1 MNGTHRK
8 RVAIAIPYAYLD
20 SMPGVKSL
28 CNILAEPGNLIDI
41 YTIKKENYTT
51 PTFASEFI
59 RVIIYGEVFRGI
71 KSGASGVLFFLK
83 YFIFYAKSIIASLN
97 RYDMHVGIGLRGG
110 VIAVIAARI
119 LRRHSVYYSMEL
131 YCTEKS
137 TSKKNWVNSL
147 VEGMVFKLANVILIQ
162 DLSRAEII
170 KKHYALGDNKIAIL
184 PNSINTFAKRNKT
197 TYLYDEHEIPY
208 NLNILLYI
216 GALSD
221 TCRVLE
227 LVKGFQR
234 VPDNWVLV
242 VHSKWDGY
250 DKAIEGYINKLKAAA
265 NNRVII
271 RTKAVA
277 LDQLTEL
284 IDSADVG
291 VALYDSK
298 SMNVHE
304 VGLSSGKIGHYLAS
318 GLPIVVSSQESL
330 SIFTENCRAGI
341 TINGGDELAAALD
354 TIKSDYEGY
363 VQRSVACYNKYYS
376 IENYKYSVLKAT
388 KCSD

>member
-28 CNILAEPGNLIDI
+28 CNILAESDNLVDI

-51 PTFASEFI
+51 PTFANEFI
-59 RVIIYGEVFRGI
+59 KLIYCGRVYRGI

-83 YFIFYAKSIIASLN
+83 YFIFYAKSIIASPN

-147 VEGMVFKLANVILIQ
+147 VEGVVFKLANVILIQ
-162 DLSRAEII
+162 DLTRAEII

-197 TYLYDEHEIPY
+197 TYLYDEHDIPL
-208 NLNILLYI
+208 NNNILLYI

-221 TCRVLE
+221 THRVSE

-242 VHSKWDGY
+242 IHSKWDGY
-250 DKAIEGYINKLKAAA
+250 DKAIEGYINNLKEVA

-271 RTKAVA
+271 RTKAVP
-277 LDQLTEL
+277 LDQLAEL

-298 SMNVHE
+298 SANVHE

-318 GLPIVVSSQESL
+318 GLPVIVSSQESL
-330 SIFTENCRAGI
+330 SIFTESCRAGVA
-341 TINGGDELAAALD
+341 INGGDELAAALD
-354 TIKSDYEGY
+354 IIESDYEGY
-363 VQRSVACYNKYYS
+363 VQRSVDCYNKYYS
-376 IENYKYSVLKAT
+376 TDNYKYDVLKAM